1 MKLGSSNP
9 KGIHANLRLALVP
22 MALTSTEFHFEF
34 QPHKSPD
41 SAQSDKLCQAGAVA
55 IEQDSSPFSEH

>member
-9 KGIHANLRLALVP
+9 KGIHANLLLALVP

-34 QPHKSPD
+34 EPHKSPN
-41 SAQSDKLCQAGAVA
+41 SASSDKLCQAWAPA
-55 IEQDSSPFSEH
+55 MEQDCSPFF